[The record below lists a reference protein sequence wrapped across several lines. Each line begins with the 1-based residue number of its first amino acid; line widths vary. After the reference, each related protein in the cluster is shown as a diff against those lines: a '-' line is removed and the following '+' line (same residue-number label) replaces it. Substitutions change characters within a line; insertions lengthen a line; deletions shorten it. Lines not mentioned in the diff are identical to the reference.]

1 MFHNSLGSG
10 LYYCAVFFSVTFAFM
25 KAWISIYTFYFF
37 FLHTYIHVSIYV
49 QLYIHVYKESSSLFI
64 STVQTIVHQ
73 SRCCSIILIG
83 NLVHKNAII
92 PFSILLFYLESEG
105 MDAYFLGKSKKCR
118 MNTGKTFAVSYQLS
132 FHFSKSKRQVTEI

>member
-1 MFHNSLGSG
+1 MNK
-10 LYYCAVFFSVTFAFM
+10 Y
-25 KAWISIYTFYFF
+25 IYTLLFF
-37 FLHTYIHVSIYV
+37 FYIRKYVSIYV
-49 QLYIHVYKESSSLFI
+49 QLYIHVFKESSSLFT

-83 NLVHKNAII
+83 NLVHKNAIV